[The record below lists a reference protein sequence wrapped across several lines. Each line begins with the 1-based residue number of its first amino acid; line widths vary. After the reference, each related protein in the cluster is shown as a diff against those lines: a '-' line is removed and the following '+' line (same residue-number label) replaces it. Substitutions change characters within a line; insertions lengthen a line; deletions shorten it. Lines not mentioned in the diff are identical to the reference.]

1 MLVSSPPQRRAHSL
15 RSGTRYTF
23 GHGTHDL
30 NTRFRVGNS
39 SVPIDDDKE
48 YIEAIKEA
56 SFGVQQ
62 SVFVNCFVQCCFQ
75 IIP

>member
-1 MLVSSPPQRRAHSL
+1 MSSHTPKK
-15 RSGTRYTF
+15 
-23 GHGTHDL
+23 
-30 NTRFRVGNS
+30 NS
-39 SVPIDDDKE
+39 SSLLTNTYSVEEKLKPLQVPIDDDKE